1 MYKESVKKNFRYIMS
16 KCVCVVFAV
25 ILILNCMPL
34 QIKAEENT
42 NGNITD
48 SEYNPKYT
56 IQHYLNYPAMVLDI
70 PNNDNKT
77 GMDLVNEQ
85 ASKTDTMIVWRTD
98 ASRENNLPRNFKK
111 QNRYGENHD
120 VNELYEQSPHSQI
133 NLNNDGKVKTE
144 NELRKLFADEETHFF
159 EKSQMRFM
167 NKLYNDASENHYN
180 KNYTL
185 KQVWLLSEGHD
196 KDSTKEA
203 DFHILNVP
211 VMDDGVRHDPSKFIF
226 TNYKDNPAFDSTSTI
241 NADGVKYIGNPKD
254 GYTILITEDTVIR
267 LVFEPTTEENYNY
280 DAVNFFDYDIT
291 DGWIYTTEAAAK
303 LARNGQEVNN
313 ISKKVDEA
321 IKEQTLDQLVSNSKF
336 TENGKLPTSYQSKD
350 ELKNVTFYANTAK
363 QGINNPNNL
372 PTGVDQKFAFGNDNA
387 GTGLGKNTWEDPN
400 GVATSLNMTNAGN
413 RAGTSKWGTKFYGP
427 SLRGATFNL
436 AQGINENGSIKWSE
450 GVNAPPIFSTA
461 KDTLNLDGIDNP
473 NGIQGKT
480 AYLKYSAYGT
490 ENSKE
495 NYSLQFSRLGGT
507 YTLSGVKKND
517 GNQVSSNL
525 DKFSKNKSSIFSNEF
540 WPMDYASSYGTDG
553 HDLKFGNLNSKDLR
567 NFVGIDGSASNVSG
581 TLPTSD
587 DQDNDH
593 NSYFGMTTYF
603 DFVLQPGYCGP
614 LNYFFYG
621 DDDLLVFLSETTVSE
636 DGTVTVDH
644 TKNVQVADM
653 GGVHSSLGMY
663 IDLWEFIDGAEDIKN
678 SDGDSIAKGIPY
690 KGKKKTYRLS
700 VYYTERGASGSSCY
714 MRFTI
719 PFEEL
724 ATNPITFDQ
733 ELKIEK
739 IVKSNSEEDKGVY
752 AFQLDLTTPNGIS
765 MVNQYPYKRYDANGK
780 VISTSNASIVS
791 GTKFFLKDGEK
802 VLISHLP
809 KDTEKDL
816 EKGYGYTVRELGRVD
831 SSSTGY
837 PDNLNPSNVIII
849 PLTPKDSTTF
859 MTGTIKE
866 GLGQNLTLGVS
877 YEDEFDKNNYVR
889 FINAREPGMLEL
901 EKQLSIGTESTDEDF
916 NFNVYFTKADG
927 TPLNSLSLF
936 KSLTD
941 IESPNW
947 VEQSDIELQD
957 GKGVLSIKAG
967 EKVLIYNLPKG
978 ATYTITEAK
987 NTYYGVKEIVT
998 TGSGK
1003 INKDEDSGKVTGT
1016 IIVDENVTE
1025 IDQKKPSNTI
1035 KYVNAKT
1042 ETGGLTVT
1050 KEVGGTHG
1058 DKDKEFHFTITLDN
1072 KTISGKFGDMD
1083 FTDGVATFTLKHGQ
1097 SATATGLPAGIGY
1110 TAEETEANQDG
1121 YVTTSTGDKG
1131 TVPENGDA
1139 DVSFTNTKSIT
1150 GNLTVTKEVVGT
1162 HGDKDKEFHFTVTL
1176 DNKTISGKFG
1186 DMDFTDGVATF
1197 TLKHGQSATATGLPA
1212 GIGYTAEETEANQD
1226 GYETTS
1232 TADKGTVP
1240 ENGNV
1245 EIKFINHKEVTS
1257 EKPSTPDKTDTLDSP
1272 KTGDRANIE
1281 LYMSLC
1287 AMSGLLI
1294 AILTVLKKKKISE
1307 NR

>member
-16 KCVCVVFAV
+16 KCVRVVFAV
-25 ILILNCMPL
+25 ILILNYMPL

-111 QNRYGENHD
+111 QNSYGEEHNVD
-120 VNELYEQSPHSQI
+120 ELYEQSPHSQI
-133 NLNNDGKVKTE
+133 NLNNDGTVKTK
-144 NELRKLFADEETHFF
+144 NELRKLFADEKTYFF

-167 NKLYNDASENHYN
+167 NKLYNNASENHYN

-185 KQVWLLSEGHD
+185 KQVWLLKKDCD
-196 KDSTKEA
+196 KDSTEED
-203 DFHILNVP
+203 DFYILNVP
-211 VMDDGVRHDPSKFIF
+211 VMDDGIHHDPSKFIF
-226 TNYKDNPAFDSTSTI
+226 TNYEDNQAFKSKGTI
-241 NADGVKYIGNPKD
+241 NNNGVKFVGNEDD

-291 DGWIYTTEAAAK
+291 DGWIYTTEGAVNS
-303 LARNGQEVNN
+303 ARNGEAVPN
-313 ISKKVDEA
+313 ISKEVDEA
-321 IKEQTLDQLVSNSKF
+321 IENQNLEGLVSGSTWNVD
-336 TENGKLPTSYQSKD
+336 GKLPTSYQSKD

-372 PTGVDQKFAFGNDNA
+372 PTGVEQKFAFGNDNA
-387 GTGLGKNTWEDPN
+387 GTGLGKNTWTDPE
-400 GVATSLNMTNAGN
+400 GVETSLNMTNVGN
-413 RAGTSKWGTKFYGP
+413 RAGTSRWGGKFFGP

-436 AQGINENGSIKWSE
+436 AQGVNENGSIRWSE

-461 KDTLNLDGIDNP
+461 TDTLNLDGIDNP
-473 NGIQGKT
+473 KGIQGKT

-490 ENSKE
+490 ENSEE

-517 GNQVSSNL
+517 GYQVSRNL
-525 DKFSKNKSSIFSNEF
+525 DKFSKNASSIYSNEF

-553 HDLKFGNLNSKDLR
+553 HDLKFGNPNSKDFR
-567 NFVGIDGSASNVSG
+567 KFVGIDASGS
-581 TLPTSD
+581 LPTSD
-587 DQDNDH
+587 DQGNDH

-644 TKNVQVADM
+644 TKSVQVADM

-663 IDLWEFIDGAEDIKN
+663 VDLWEFINGAEDIKN
-678 SDGDSIAKGIPY
+678 KDGDAIAKGIPY
-690 KGKKKTYRLS
+690 EGEKKTYRLS

-714 MRFTI
+714 MRFTV

-724 ATNPITFDQ
+724 ATNPVTFDQ

-739 IVKSNSEEDKGVY
+739 IVKSNSAEDKGVY

-765 MVNQYPYKRYDANGK
+765 MVNKYPYKRYDANGK
-780 VISTSNASIVS
+780 EISTSNALIVS

-816 EKGYGYTVRELGRVD
+816 EKGYGYTVRELGRID
-831 SSSTGY
+831 SSSKGY
-837 PDNLNPSNVIII
+837 PDDLNPGDVTVI

-859 MTGTIKE
+859 MTGTIKG
-866 GLGQNLTLGVS
+866 GLGQNLILGVS

-901 EKQLSIGTESTDEDF
+901 EKQLSVGTESTDEDF

-927 TPLNSLSLF
+927 TPLNSLSWF

-967 EKVLIYNLPKG
+967 EKVLIYNLPEG

-987 NTYYGVKEIVT
+987 NTNYGVEEIVI
-998 TGSGK
+998 TGSGT
-1003 INKDEDSGKVTGT
+1003 INKDEASGKVTGT
-1016 IIVDENVTE
+1016 IVVDENVSV
-1025 IDQKKPSNTI
+1025 IDQKTPSNTI
-1035 KYVNAKT
+1035 KYVNAKI
-1042 ETGGLTVT
+1042 ETSGLTVT

-1058 DKDKEFHFTITLDN
+1058 DKDREFHFTITLDD

-1083 FTDGVATFTLKHGQ
+1083 FTDGVAAITLKHGQ
-1097 SATATGLPAGIGY
+1097 RSTATGLPAGIGY
-1110 TAEETEANQDG
+1110 TVEETEANQDG
-1121 YVTTSTGDKG
+1121 YVTTSKGDKG
-1131 TVPENGDA
+1131 TVPANGDV
-1139 DVSFTNTKSIT
+1139 D
-1150 GNLTVTKEVVGT
+1150 
-1162 HGDKDKEFHFTVTL
+1162 
-1176 DNKTISGKFG
+1176 
-1186 DMDFTDGVATF
+1186 
-1197 TLKHGQSATATGLPA
+1197 
-1212 GIGYTAEETEANQD
+1212 
-1226 GYETTS
+1226 
-1232 TADKGTVP
+1232 
-1240 ENGNV
+1240 
-1245 EIKFINHKEVTS
+1245 IKFINYKEVTS
-1257 EKPSTPDKTDTLDSP
+1257 EKPSTPDKPDASDTP
-1272 KTGDRANIE
+1272 KTPKTPKTDDKTNIE
-1281 LYMSLC
+1281 LYLSLF

-1294 AILTVLKKKKISE
+1294 AILAVLKKKKILK

>member
-1 MYKESVKKNFRYIMS
+1 MYKESVKKNSRYTMS
-16 KCVCVVFAV
+16 KFVCVVFV
-25 ILILNCMPL
+25 LILILNCMSL
-34 QIKAEENT
+34 QIKAEGNT
-42 NGNITD
+42 NGDIKD

-56 IQHYLNYPAMVLDI
+56 IQHYLNYPAMALDI
-70 PNNDNKT
+70 PNSGDKA
-77 GMDLVNEQ
+77 GMDLVNAQ

-111 QNRYGENHD
+111 QNSYGENHSVD
-120 VNELYEQSPHSQI
+120 ELYEQSPHSQL
-133 NLNNDGKVKTE
+133 NLNDDGTVKTE
-144 NELRKLFADEETHFF
+144 NELRKLFADEETYFF

-167 NKLYNDASENHYN
+167 NKLYNDKSENHYN

-185 KQVWLLSEGHD
+185 EQVWLLKEGKD
-196 KDSTKEA
+196 KDSTNEE
-203 DFHILNVP
+203 DFYVLDAP
-211 VMDDGVRHDPSKFIF
+211 VMDDGIHHDPSKFTF
-226 TNYKDNPAFDSTSTI
+226 TNYKDNPAFNSTKTT
-241 NADGVKYIGNPKD
+241 NADGVKYIGDSKD

-267 LVFEPTTEENYNY
+267 LVFEPTAEENYNY

-291 DGWIYTTEAAAK
+291 DGWIYTTEKAAA
-303 LARNGQEVNN
+303 LARDGQEVDN
-313 ISKKVDEA
+313 ISKKVDKAIEA
-321 IKEQTLDQLVSNSKF
+321 QTLDQLVSNSKF
-336 TENGKLPTSYQSKD
+336 NVDGKLPTSYQSKD

-363 QGINNPNNL
+363 QGINNRNNL
-372 PTGVDQKFAFGNDNA
+372 PAGAEQKFAFGNDNA
-387 GTGLGKNTWEDPN
+387 GTGLGKNTWNDPN
-400 GVATSLNMTNAGN
+400 GVAASLNMTNAGN
-413 RAGTSKWGTKFYGP
+413 RAGTSKWGTTFYGP
-427 SLRGATFNL
+427 SLRGATFSL
-436 AQGINENGSIKWSE
+436 GQGVNENGSIKWSE

-461 KDTLNLDGIDNP
+461 KDTLNSDGIDNP

-480 AYLKYSAYGT
+480 EYLKYSGYGT

-495 NYSLQFSRLGGT
+495 NYNLQFSRLGGT
-507 YTLSGVKKND
+507 YTLSGVKNNK
-517 GNQVSSNL
+517 GKQVSSKL
-525 DKFSKNKSSIFSNEF
+525 DKISKNKSSLYSNEF

-567 NFVGIDGSASNVSG
+567 NFVGIDGSGAKVSG
-581 TLPTSD
+581 ALPTSD
-587 DQDNDH
+587 DQNNDH

-644 TKNVQVADM
+644 TKSVQVADM

-663 IDLWEFIDGAEDIKN
+663 VDLWEFIDGAEDIKN
-678 SDGDSIAKGIPY
+678 SDGEIIATGIPN
-690 KGKKKTYRLS
+690 KDNKKTYRLS

-714 MRFTI
+714 MRFTV

-733 ELKIEK
+733 AIQIEK
-739 IVKSNSEEDKGVY
+739 NVKSNSKEDKGVY
-752 AFQLDLTTPNGIS
+752 AFQLDLTTPNGNS

-780 VISTSNASIVS
+780 EISTSNASIVS

-816 EKGYGYTVRELGRVD
+816 EKGYGYTVRELGRID
-831 SSSTGY
+831 SSSKGY
-837 PDNLNPSNVIII
+837 PDDLNPGDVTVI

-859 MTGTIKE
+859 MTGTIKD
-866 GLGQNLTLGVS
+866 GLGQKLILGVD
-877 YEDEFDKNNYVR
+877 YGDEFDKNNYVR
-889 FINAREPGMLEL
+889 FINATDPGMLEL
-901 EKQLSIGTESTDEDF
+901 EKQLSVDTQSTDKDF

-927 TPLNSLSLF
+927 TPLNSLSWF
-936 KSLTD
+936 KSPTD
-941 IESPNW
+941 VESPNW

-1003 INKDEDSGKVTGT
+1003 INKDEASGKVTGT

-1025 IDQKKPSNTI
+1025 MDQKKPSNTI

-1050 KEVGGTHG
+1050 K
-1058 DKDKEFHFTITLDN
+1058 
-1072 KTISGKFGDMD
+1072 
-1083 FTDGVATFTLKHGQ
+1083 Q
-1097 SATATGLPAGIGY
+1097 
-1110 TAEETEANQDG
+1110 
-1121 YVTTSTGDKG
+1121 
-1131 TVPENGDA
+1131 
-1139 DVSFTNTKSIT
+1139 VS
-1150 GNLTVTKEVVGT
+1150 GT

-1176 DNKTISGKFG
+1176 DDKTISGKFG
-1186 DMDFTDGVATF
+1186 DMDFADGVATF
-1197 TLKHGQSATATGLPA
+1197 TLKHGQRATAVRLPA
-1212 GIGYTAEETEANQD
+1212 GIGYTVEETEANQD
-1226 GYETTS
+1226 GYVTTS

-1245 EIKFINHKEVTS
+1245 GIKFINHKEVTS
-1257 EKPSTPDKTDTLDSP
+1257 EKPSTPDKLDTPDSP
-1272 KTGDRANIE
+1272 KTGDRTNIV
-1281 LYMSLC
+1281 LYISLF
-1287 AMSGLLI
+1287 AISGLLI
-1294 AILTVLKKKKISE
+1294 AILIVLKKKKILE
-1307 NR
+1307 NRKRS